1 MRNLKLIALLILFLS
16 LTTFNPFGNK
26 KNHFQIFKVNN
37 IIISGNHL
45 LDKNKIKN
53 DLSSLV
59 GKNLTFVGNEDLDF
73 VLKNYNLIKRVNIKK
88 IFPNTIKLII
98 EEKKLIA
105 IIQNKKKKFYLT
117 EDGNSVNFKEIIK
130 KQKLPVVFG
139 NEKSFL
145 ELYKIMEEINFP
157 VEKIE
162 KYLFFEIGRWD
173 IIFEDKKIIRLPS
186 NNYKL
191 SLENFLNII
200 SNNDMEKIMIFD
212 YRIKDQLI
220 LK

>member
-16 LTTFNPFGNK
+16 LTTFNPFGNN
-26 KNHFQIFKVNN
+26 KNNFQIFKVNN
-37 IIISGNHL
+37 IIISGNYL
-45 LDKNKIKN
+45 LDQNKIKN

-117 EDGNSVNFKEIIK
+117 EDGNLVNFKDILK

-145 ELYKIMEEINFP
+145 ELYKIMEEVNFP
-157 VEKIE
+157 VKKIE

-173 IIFEDKKIIRLPS
+173 IIFEDEKIIRLPS
-186 NNYKL
+186 NDYKL
-191 SLENFLNII
+191 SLENFLNIT

>member
-45 LDKNKIKN
+45 LDQNKIKN

-88 IFPNTIKLII
+88 IYPNTIKLII

-117 EDGNSVNFKEIIK
+117 EDGNAVNFKEIIK

-173 IIFEDKKIIRLPS
+173 IIFEDKKNIRLPP
-186 NNYKL
+186 NDYKL

-200 SNNDMEKIMIFD
+200 SNNDMKKIMIFD
-212 YRIKDQLI
+212 YRIKNQLI

>member
-186 NNYKL
+186 NDYKL

>member
-45 LDKNKIKN
+45 LDQNKIKN

-117 EDGNSVNFKEIIK
+117 EDGISVNFKEIIK

-200 SNNDMEKIMIFD
+200 SNNDMKKIMIFD

>member
-45 LDKNKIKN
+45 LDKNEIKN
-53 DLSSLV
+53 DLSSLI
-59 GKNLTFVGNEDLDF
+59 GKNLTFVDNEDLDF

-117 EDGNSVNFKEIIK
+117 EDGNPVNFKEILE
-130 KQKLPVVFG
+130 KQELPVVFG
-139 NEKSFL
+139 NEKNFL

-157 VEKIE
+157 FKKIE

-173 IIFEDKKIIRLPS
+173 IIFEDKKIIRLPP
-186 NNYKL
+186 NDYKL
-191 SLENFLNII
+191 SLENFLNITR
-200 SNNDMEKIMIFD
+200 NNDMEKIMIFD

>member
-1 MRNLKLIALLILFLS
+1 M
-16 LTTFNPFGNK
+16 
-26 KNHFQIFKVNN
+26 
-37 IIISGNHL
+37 
-45 LDKNKIKN
+45 
-53 DLSSLV
+53 
-59 GKNLTFVGNEDLDF
+59 
-73 VLKNYNLIKRVNIKK
+73 NIKK

-117 EDGNSVNFKEIIK
+117 EDGISVNFKEITK
-130 KQKLPVVFG
+130 EQKLPVVFG

-173 IIFEDKKIIRLPS
+173 IILEDKKIIRLPP
-186 NNYKL
+186 NDYKL

-200 SNNDMEKIMIFD
+200 TNNDMEKIMIFD

>member
-16 LTTFNPFGNK
+16 LTTFNPFRNNK
-26 KNHFQIFKVNN
+26 NNFQIFKVNN
-37 IIISGNHL
+37 IIISGNYL
-45 LDKNKIKN
+45 LDQNKIKN

-117 EDGNSVNFKEIIK
+117 EDGNSVNFKEILE

-145 ELYKIMEEINFP
+145 ELYKIMEEVNFP
-157 VEKIE
+157 VKKIE

-186 NNYKL
+186 NDYKL
-191 SLENFLNII
+191 SLENFLNIT

>member
-45 LDKNKIKN
+45 LDQNKIKN

-88 IFPNTIKLII
+88 IYPNTIKLII

-117 EDGNSVNFKEIIK
+117 EDGNAVNFKEIIK

-173 IIFEDKKIIRLPS
+173 IIFEDKKIIRLPP
-186 NNYKL
+186 NDYKL